1 MIEEKRKSIREKI
14 ADTQPVRVVRRVI
27 ESINEMATPEF
38 LNSAGVDLTRAHHR
52 DQRNLNRGG
61 QE

>member
-1 MIEEKRKSIREKI
+1 MKEKKTLRQKI

-27 ESINEMATPEF
+27 ESINEMRTPEF

-61 QE
+61 QG

>member
-1 MIEEKRKSIREKI
+1 MKKEKTLWQKI
-14 ADTQPVRVVRRVI
+14 ADKQSVRVVRRVI